1 MNRFVVVA
9 LSLVLALPF
18 AAFAEVNPDAYWY
31 PMEDGSYGYDTEG
44 YEHDLAIDM
53 VQSSG
58 VDLDPEQ
65 YWKLDLTATNEL
77 FYTYDFDAFKA
88 DYDALIEALS
98 PVVEVPDDEEVPD
111 PYPVEWPEED
121 LGSEMD
127 LGMSDNENI
136 LQMDEINPVPD
147 MEESSPLVYVL
158 NDLRADA
165 GVSDVVLSD
174 GLKGV
179 IQSIFGVY
187 EPVTTTA
194 AFTETVDGETIT
206 TLVDVVAEGAA
217 GIDFEYISGVIL
229 FGVMLFCL
237 FKLLG
242 GILS

>member
-1 MNRFVVVA
+1 MNRFVVIV

-44 YEHDLAIDM
+44 YEHDLAVDM
-53 VQSSG
+53 VQLSG
-58 VDLDPEQ
+58 VNLDPEQ
-65 YWKLDLTATNEL
+65 YWKVDPNATVEL
-77 FYTYDFDAFKA
+77 LYTYDFDAFKTE
-88 DYDALIEALS
+88 YDALIEALS
-98 PVVEVPDDEEVPD
+98 PVVEVPEEDKVPD

-121 LGSEMD
+121 IDNEMD
-127 LGMSDNENI
+127 MGMSDNENI
-136 LQMDEINPVPD
+136 LQVDEIDPVPD
-147 MEESSPLVYVL
+147 MEESSPVVYVL
-158 NDLRADA
+158 NDLRSDA
-165 GVSDVVLSD
+165 GVSDVILAD

-194 AFTETVDGETIT
+194 AFTETVDGETVT
-206 TLVDVVAEGAA
+206 TLVDVVADGAA
-217 GIDFEYISGVIL
+217 GVDYEYISGVIL

>member
-1 MNRFVVVA
+1 MNRFVVVV

-31 PMEDGSYGYDTEG
+31 PLEDGSYGYDNEA
-44 YEHDLAIDM
+44 YEHDLAVDM

-58 VDLDPEQ
+58 VNLDPEQ
-65 YWKLDLTATNEL
+65 YWKVDPNATVEL
-77 FYTYDFDAFKA
+77 LYTYDFDAFKT

-98 PVVEVPDDEEVPD
+98 PVVEAPEEEKVPD

-121 LGSEMD
+121 IDNEMD
-127 LGMSDNENI
+127 MGMSDNENI
-136 LQMDEINPVPD
+136 LQVDEIDPVPD
-147 MEESSPLVYVL
+147 MEESSSMVYVL
-158 NDLRADA
+158 NDMRSDV
-165 GVSDVVLSD
+165 GVSDTILAD

-194 AFTETVDGETIT
+194 AFTETVDGETVT
-206 TLVDVVAEGAA
+206 TLVDVVADGAA
-217 GIDFEYISGVIL
+217 GVDYEYISGVIL